1 MRPTPL
7 LLFPS
12 QIFKSNFR
20 FDVYRV
26 LLFSERALF
35 LLIACTDPSNKIPAS
50 NFSYQIWCI
59 NPASVVLHKIEYD
72 RKLLLS
78 LRRISV
84 ATLFSAVCASNFI
97 IKRYINTAT
106 QLTDSINLY
115 DCGVKTA
122 PIMDHQI
129 EEFTTCSSPYLRQMR
144 APQNCI
150 QFHQTLKAGAPHL
163 SMFCRKGSP
172 GFGPEIKILASLVAV
187 KGPRYFPNMAEP

>member
-1 MRPTPL
+1 
-7 LLFPS
+7 
-12 QIFKSNFR
+12 
-20 FDVYRV
+20 
-26 LLFSERALF
+26 
-35 LLIACTDPSNKIPAS
+35 
-50 NFSYQIWCI
+50 
-59 NPASVVLHKIEYD
+59 
-72 RKLLLS
+72 
-78 LRRISV
+78 V

-129 EEFTTCSSPYLRQMR
+129 EEFTTCSSPYLRQITPNSLAIIPQKQMR